1 MTQAVLTGDMCC
13 ESEWQADPA
22 LHATFSYIRGIRRF
36 TLTPNRQEGRGV
48 EVLRRKAEKMKGKE
62 GRKDDEK

>member
-1 MTQAVLTGDMCC
+1 M
-13 ESEWQADPA
+13 
-22 LHATFSYIRGIRRF
+22 RGIRRF

-48 EVLRRKAEKMKGKE
+48 EVLRRKSEKMKGKE